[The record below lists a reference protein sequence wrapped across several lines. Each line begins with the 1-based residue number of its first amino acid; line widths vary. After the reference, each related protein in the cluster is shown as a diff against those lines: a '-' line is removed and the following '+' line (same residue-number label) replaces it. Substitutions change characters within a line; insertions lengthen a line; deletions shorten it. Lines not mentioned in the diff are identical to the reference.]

1 MSYECIVVGAGTGG
15 TTAARTLA
23 MKGYKVLLIDR
34 KKKETVGDKVCG
46 DAIGKHHFDTLNALI
61 GLRYP
66 TKDECEA
73 NIDGIDVI
81 SPDKETVLKIKGEG
95 VKGYMI
101 NRIKF
106 GQRLLDATIDTG
118 VEFLDNTSVISPIYE
133 GDFIT
138 GVLTRSL
145 GSGEKKEIRGQV
157 VIDASG
163 VTAVVRRKLRNSKV
177 ERNVQ
182 NEDIIV
188 CFREIRDLAQ
198 EVDDPNFC
206 KIYLTQSIAPG
217 GYVWVFPEGATRV
230 NVGLGVQN
238 VPNNPHPR
246 QQLYESVL
254 SDSLFEGSKV
264 VHKGGGIVPTR
275 RPIWSQVANGLLI
288 VGDAACQVNPI
299 HGGGIGP
306 SMMGGYLAATTVDHA
321 LEKGDLSESGLWE
334 YNVNY
339 MKGYG
344 AKQVG
349 LDLFRLFLQQTPDD
363 DLNYGMKHRLLKEED
378 ILSASLGED
387 LVLNLTEKVKR
398 LFSGIGKLRLLNRL
412 RKISTKMKEIKGL
425 FQDYPSPEQ
434 FEAWKSEVEN
444 IYKDTLTILGV

>member
-1 MSYECIVVGAGTGG
+1 MNYDCIVVGAGTGG
-15 TTAARTLA
+15 ATAARTLA
-23 MKGYKVLLIDR
+23 MKGYKALLIDR
-34 KKKETVGDKVCG
+34 KKKEAVGDKVCG
-46 DAIGKHHFDTLNALI
+46 DAIGKHHFDTLNKLI

-81 SPDKETVLKIKGEG
+81 SPDKETILKIKGEG

-101 NRIKF
+101 NRLKF
-106 GQRLLDATIDTG
+106 GQRLLNATIDTG
-118 VEFLDNTSVISPIYE
+118 VEFLDNTSVISPIYQGE
-133 GDFIT
+133 FVA

-145 GSGEKKEIRGQV
+145 DSGEKKEIRGKV

-163 VTAVVRRKLRNSKV
+163 VTAVIRRKLRNNNM
-177 ERNVQ
+177 ERNIQ
-182 NEDIIV
+182 NEDVIV
-188 CFREIRDLAQ
+188 CFREIRDITQ
-198 EVDDPNFC
+198 EIEDPNFC
-206 KIYLTQSIAPG
+206 KIYLTQNIAPG
-217 GYVWVFPEGATRV
+217 GYVWVFPEGVTRV

-238 VPNNPHPR
+238 VPNSPHPR
-246 QQLYESVL
+246 QQLYEYVL
-254 SDSLFEGSKV
+254 SDSLFEGSKI

-306 SMMGGYLAATTVDHA
+306 SMMGGYLAATTADQA
-321 LEKGDLSESGLWE
+321 LKREDVSERGLWK
-334 YNVNY
+334 YNTDY

-344 AKQVG
+344 AKQAG

-363 DLNYGMKHRLLKEED
+363 ELNYGMKHRLLKEED

-398 LFSGIGKLRLLNRL
+398 LFSGVGKLGLLNRL

-425 FQDYPSPEQ
+425 FQNYPSPEQ
-434 FEAWKSEVEN
+434 FEAWKTEVEN
-444 IYKDTLTILGV
+444 IYKDTWKILGA